1 MTDPET
7 WRRIKEIVGA
17 ALEREPAER
26 AAYLDEACARDAAL
40 RAEVDSLLA
49 AHAQPNA
56 FSEAPWPGRTPGAAA
71 AATGAPAAR
80 ASGMIGPYRLVR
92 ELGEGGMGQVWL
104 AEQTAPVRRPVALK
118 LIRAGLFDAAVQ
130 RRFESERQSLAI
142 MDHPAIA
149 KVLDAGAT
157 PEGQPYFVME
167 YVPGIPITEYC
178 DRKRLSIRERLR
190 LFVEVCEGV
199 QHAHLKAIIHRDLKP
214 ANILVVEIDGAPRP
228 RIIDFGLAKAAAPEA
243 ATGAS
248 AASLTQRGGWVGTPG
263 YMSPEQADPGAR
275 DVDTRTDVYSLGV
288 VLYELL
294 TGSLP
299 LDPSDWRQK
308 PLDEMLRR
316 LREDDPP
323 RPGAKAGADR
333 ATLGERAAARNAEP
347 RALAGLLRGDLDW
360 IVMKALERDRARRY
374 ASPGEL
380 AADVARSLRD
390 EPVLAGPPGAAYR
403 VRKFVRRHRL
413 AAAGSALVAAALV
426 AGLALALWGLVR
438 ARHSEAV
445 ARGEAQA
452 AEQTASFLI
461 DLFQVSSPD
470 RAKGRAVTAR
480 ELLDRGAREIRAGL
494 RGQPALQ
501 ARMMLTIGQVYDHL
515 ALYDDARPL
524 IEESLATRRRLLG
537 DDHPDTLD
545 AMSQLALLKEHK
557 GDFDGV
563 EETLRS
569 VLAARR
575 RQGGDDAPETLAAM
589 SQLAVFLHARGR
601 LDEAESLYREI
612 VMKRR
617 RDPGTKPRD
626 LYMSMHDLASLLQDK
641 GQGKEAE
648 SLYREAEAGQR
659 KEFGPDDTQRL
670 TTEGDLATLLV
681 SQDKLAESE
690 TTFRELLDTHRRI
703 YGPDHPDTLTMM
715 NNLPAAGRRSPRH
728 HVLDPQHGRPARR
741 PGEVRGGRA
750 VPPRSLGAPPP
761 RPRPRPPRHTRSR
774 QQPRRGPRSA
784 RPAQGERG
792 SPPRGGRRPP
802 PRPRLRA
809 RRHTRRAE
817 RPRPDAAEGGQDRRR
832 DRRVPHPPGRRQED
846 APRGGPPDRRRHEPP
861 RRMPRLPRRGRRSRV
876 DARGRVRDPR
886 SRGIDHACRAP
897 RLDPADHPVLRPGRP
912 AGGDRSVAGA
922 AGDGGERGVEEV
934 KVGRGRKAYLELTDP
949 VLASTPDGRWCLYPL
964 AKDGVR

>member
-1 MTDPET
+1 
-7 WRRIKEIVGA
+7 
-17 ALEREPAER
+17 
-26 AAYLDEACARDAAL
+26 
-40 RAEVDSLLA
+40 
-49 AHAQPNA
+49 
-56 FSEAPWPGRTPGAAA
+56 
-71 AATGAPAAR
+71 
-80 ASGMIGPYRLVR
+80 MIGPYRLVR

-118 LIRAGLFDAAVQ
+118 LIRAGLFDVAVQ

-243 ATGAS
+243 ATGA

-308 PLDEMLRR
+308 PVDEMLRR

-323 RPGAKAGADR
+323 RPSAKAGADR

-360 IVMKALERDRARRY
+360 IVMKALERDRTRRY

-470 RAKGRAVTAR
+470 RAKGRTVTAR

-545 AMSQLALLKEHK
+545 ATSQLALLKEHK

-589 SQLAVFLHARGR
+589 SRLAVFLHARGR
-601 LDEAESLYREI
+601 LDEAESFYREI

-703 YGPDHPDTLTMM
+703 YGPDHPETLTMM
-715 NNLPAAGRRSPRH
+715 NNLGV
-728 HVLDPQHGRPARR
+728 VLSMEGK
-741 PGEVRGGRA
+741 
-750 VPPRSLGAPPP
+750 L
-761 RPRPRPPRHTRSR
+761 
-774 QQPRRGPRSA
+774 
-784 RPAQGERG
+784 
-792 SPPRGGRRPP
+792 
-802 PRPRLRA
+802 
-809 RRHTRRAE
+809 AE
-817 RPRPDAAEGGQDRRR
+817 AEPLYREALERRR
-832 DRRVPHPPGRRQED
+832 
-846 APRGGPPDRRRHEPP
+846 
-861 RRMPRLPRRGRRSRV
+861 RLLG
-876 DARGRVRDPR
+876 D
-886 SRGIDHACRAP
+886 
-897 RLDPADHPVLRPGRP
+897 DHP
-912 AGGDRSVAGA
+912 D
-922 AGDGGERGVEEV
+922 
-934 KVGRGRKAYLELTDP
+934 T
-949 VLASTPDGRWCLYPL
+949 
-964 AKDGVR
+964 